1 MDLTP
6 SAALRVTGCAI
17 ADRIMSS
24 SSDSRTSKKW
34 GMAIFDIGLVGRM
47 IPEGLTWAVR
57 MELSWS
63 IKAIHDKLA
72 P

>member
-1 MDLTP
+1 M
-6 SAALRVTGCAI
+6 
-17 ADRIMSS
+17 
-24 SSDSRTSKKW
+24 SKKW